1 MSQLIRLVYASRST
15 IVSGEKQQGLDPG
28 VARILAKSRRN
39 NARLQ
44 IAGGLLFGEGYFL
57 QCLEGDADVVQA
69 LYDKIAADTRH
80 RDVTVLAREPI
91 ATRSFG
97 AWSMKYV
104 PGEIRLKALLQTWGL
119 AHFDPYRL
127 SAEQVEVA
135 VRFMQRD
142 VDSAETLAEEA
153 SPAFPAETERGKRSV
168 ASARQAVLGGEPLP
182 DVRAANVQTKKS
194 RLGAWLAGTFV
205 LCAAALAYLI
215 LR

>member
-57 QCLEGDADVVQA
+57 QCLEGEADVVQS
-69 LYDKIAADTRH
+69 LYDKIAADQRH

-104 PGEIRLKALLQTWGL
+104 PGEIRLKTLLQAWGL

-127 SAEQVEVA
+127 SAEQVKAA

-142 VDSAETLAEEA
+142 VDSAQTLAEEA
-153 SPAFPAETERGKRSV
+153 SPVFPAETERAKRSV
-168 ASARQAVLGGEPLP
+168 ASTPQAALGGEPLP
-182 DVRAANVQTKKS
+182 DARAANVQTKKS
-194 RLGAWLAGTFV
+194 RLGAWLAVAFA
-205 LCAAALAYLI
+205 LCVAALAYVVI
-215 LR
+215 R